1 MPFVCPH
8 CHEENDI
15 VEFRQIY
22 SRYNSYQFDGSDH
35 ELDPDSMYDDDNGGV
50 PDAQEYR
57 CYDCNG
63 FLARTQYKVMTFWV
77 DEEED
82 EEEDI

>member
-8 CHEENDI
+8 CHAENDI

-22 SRYNSYQFDGSDH
+22 ISYSSHQFDGSDH
-35 ELDPDSMYDDDNGGV
+35 ELDPDSMYGDDSGT
-50 PDAQEYR
+50 PDAQEYY
-57 CYDCNG
+57 CYDCYK
-63 FLARTQYKVMTFWV
+63 FLARTQSKVMTFWV

-82 EEEDI
+82 I